1 MDAMAVLAA
10 WEAGKS
16 GKTLTGYGWDLA
28 QFARWCGMARDAAVT
43 WFLGLDAGPA
53 HEAALGYLRDMQDQ
67 NLAPATMQRRL
78 SALRS
83 VVKAARLIGMVPWA
97 LELPAPKVTPFRDTR
112 GPGRNGF
119 LALVAGAEAQED
131 PFRARNLAILWLLYG
146 RGLRRGEAIGL
157 GFPDDVDLA
166 GARVRVLGKHRQ
178 EREWT
183 TVPPAAVRALARWLE
198 VRGDEAGPLF
208 FRLDRAAHY
217 GPVLEPLTGLAVA
230 DMVRHLGE
238 KTGQRVRPH
247 GLRHAG
253 ITEVLDATRGDFR
266 KAQRFGRLKSAN
278 VLRFYDDNRE
288 DLGGE
293 AAKIIA
299 P

>member
-1 MDAMAVLAA
+1 MDARSVLAA

-16 GKTLTGYGWDLA
+16 RKTLLGYGWDLV
-28 QFARWCGMARDAAVT
+28 QFARWRGTTRDTAVT
-43 WFLGLDAGPA
+43 WFLNLGAGEA
-53 HEAALGYLRDMQDQ
+53 HEAALGYLRAMQAQ
-67 NLAPATMQRRL
+67 GLAPATMQRRL

-83 VVKAARLIGMVPWA
+83 LAKAARLIGMVSWA
-97 LELPAPKVTPFRDTR
+97 LELPAPKVIPFRDTR
-112 GPGRNGF
+112 GPGRAGF
-119 LALVAGAEAQED
+119 HALVAAAEAQDD

-157 GFPDDVDLA
+157 HFPDDVDLV
-166 GARVRVLGKHRQ
+166 GSRVRVLGKHRQ
-178 EREWT
+178 EREWAT
-183 TVPPAAVRALARWLE
+183 IPPACVRALARWLE

-230 DMVRHLGE
+230 VLVRGLGE
-238 KTGQRVRPH
+238 RIGQRVRPH

-253 ITEVLDATRGDFR
+253 ITDVLDATHGDFR

-293 AAKIIA
+293 AARLIA